1 MTVANLVVHLF
12 KNERGHVLI
21 RTPTNGKQLYICIY
35 FPVCVWR
42 KKERRKKK
50 ETLKKNARAMYYI
63 KRENGRLPN
72 PKITVD
78 RVLFS
83 Y

>member
-1 MTVANLVVHLF
+1 MGSN
-12 KNERGHVLI
+12 
-21 RTPTNGKQLYICIY
+21 CISVSISLSVY
-35 FPVCVWR
+35 GER
-42 KKERRKKK
+42 KKEEEKK